1 MGKFSKTR
9 RVWPGVVLA
18 VVLVAT
24 ALGWYCHFR
33 RAEPV
38 QTAPEP
44 TLSLAPDPAARE
56 GSPQADQVTR
66 PLESNSFRVVINQM
80 LTMDTGESPC
90 NILAENPEENPYD
103 LRVSLYLKDSGEFL
117 GATRRILRGQRVEEI
132 DLNRVLPAGE
142 YTVLAQLELF
152 DDGQD
157 PVDQFVLD
165 LSLLVRA

>member
-18 VVLVAT
+18 VVLVAA
-24 ALGWYCHFR
+24 ALGWYCYFR

-44 TLSLAPDPAARE
+44 TLSLSPDPAAQV
-56 GSPQADQVTR
+56 GTPQADQVTR

-80 LTMDTGESPC
+80 LTMETGESPC

-103 LRVSLYLKDSGEFL
+103 LRVSLYLKESGEFL
-117 GATRRILRGQRVEEI
+117 GATHRILRGQRVEEI
-132 DLNRVLPAGE
+132 DLEQALPAGS
-142 YTVLAQLELF
+142 YPVLAKLELF
-152 DDGQD
+152 DDNQEPAGEMT
-157 PVDQFVLD
+157 LE
-165 LSLLVRA
+165 LSLLVRK